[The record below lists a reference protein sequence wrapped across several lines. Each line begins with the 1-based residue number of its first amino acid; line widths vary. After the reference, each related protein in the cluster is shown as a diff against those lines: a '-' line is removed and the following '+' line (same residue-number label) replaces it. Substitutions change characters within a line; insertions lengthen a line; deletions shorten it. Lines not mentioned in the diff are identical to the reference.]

1 MDVDS
6 DEFTDTITID
16 RPFQEQVWKW
26 LVSHPE
32 CRVGTRGQ
40 GGRPSRSEAEVTNH
54 ALRKHEAIA
63 NQAPSKP
70 SALREDTQAIGAPL
84 ISNSADGSAQRQST
98 SEQTGIPEISQSGE
112 LNASDPYVDWS
123 HDGNG
128 EVRIYANEERM
139 WHALAGHGIDYSKI
153 PSLDFACLSI
163 IAAAGPRGI
172 TQPELVKLSD
182 QDKRSVPRR
191 TQDLFE
197 KGYITKTPVLSGA
210 SRTCLCT
217 LKRFIPAPDAK
228 KPENDSASGEPNL
241 DVDSQAIFQRCFPD
255 GGANLYLLLSN
266 IFDVLDRFKM
276 ITMEDMRRKLVSFE
290 MLRRGSTKVYR
301 DTDGHIGL
309 DRAPVGERCLCFN
322 SSKA

>member
-1 MDVDS
+1 MDVNG
-6 DEFTDTITID
+6 DEITDTITID

-26 LVSHPE
+26 LVNHPE
-32 CRVGTRGQ
+32 CRVEARGQ
-40 GGRPSRSEAEVTNH
+40 GGRPSRSEAEATNH
-54 ALRKHEAIA
+54 ALRQHEAIA

-70 SALREDTQAIGAPL
+70 SALREETQARGAPL
-84 ISNSADGSAQRQST
+84 ISSSADGLAQRQLI
-98 SEQTGIPEISQSGE
+98 SEQTCLPEFSQSAK
-112 LNASDPYVDWS
+112 LNESDPYVDWS
-123 HDGNG
+123 HDADG
-128 EVRIYANEERM
+128 EVRVYANDERM
-139 WHALAGHGIDYSKI
+139 WHALAGHGIDHSKI

-197 KGYITKTPVLSGA
+197 KGYITKTPVLFGA
-210 SRTCLCT
+210 ARTCLCT

-241 DVDSQAIFQRCFPD
+241 DVDSQAIFQQCFPD
-255 GGANLYLLLSN
+255 GVANLYLLLRN

-276 ITMEDMRRKLVSFE
+276 ITTEDMKRKLVSFE
-290 MLRRGSTKVYR
+290 MLHRGSTKVYC
-301 DTDGHIGL
+301 DIDGHIGL
-309 DRAPVGERCLCFN
+309 DRAPVGEACFCFN
-322 SSKA
+322 CSKA